1 MTILPQRRRIY
12 WRGFFLRWTIIVAL
26 LLGFIAFMVAMP
38 GKSYR
43 GPLPPLSS
51 AEAEMSGNLK
61 SHVSALAGRIG
72 PRNMIQYIALQE
84 AGHYIEG
91 SLKLLGYQVG
101 SQEYAIE
108 GRTARNLITEIRG
121 GERAGEIVVVG
132 AHYDT
137 VFDSPGADDNAS
149 GVAALLEL
157 ARILKTQH
165 PARTLRLVAFVN
177 EEPPSFQSAN
187 MGSWVYA
194 KQARKLG
201 ENIVAAVS
209 IETIGMYSDVEDSQH
224 YPAGFSYFFPSR
236 GNFIGFV
243 GNVRSQPLV
252 REMIRAFRETTAFPS
267 EGVAAP
273 EWIAG
278 IGWSDQWSFWQEGY
292 QGVMVTDTAPF
303 RNPNYHLQSD
313 TPETLDYDRMAR
325 VVQGLV
331 KVVARLGR

>member
-1 MTILPQRRRIY
+1 
-12 WRGFFLRWTIIVAL
+12 
-26 LLGFIAFMVAMP
+26 
-38 GKSYR
+38 
-43 GPLPPLSS
+43 
-51 AEAEMSGNLK
+51 MSGNLRR
-61 SHVSALAGRIG
+61 HVSALAGRIG
-72 PRNMIQYIALQE
+72 PRNMIQYKALQE
-84 AGHYIEG
+84 ASGYIED
-91 SLKLLGYQVG
+91 SLKILGYQVG
-101 SQEYAIE
+101 SQEYTVE
-108 GRTARNLITEIRG
+108 GRSARNLITEIHG
-121 GERAGEIVVVG
+121 GALAGEIVVVG

-149 GVAALLEL
+149 GVAGLLEL
-157 ARILKTQH
+157 ARMLKTQH
-165 PARTLRLVAFVN
+165 PARTVRLVAFVN
-177 EEPPSFQSAN
+177 EEPPAFQTAN

-194 KQARKLG
+194 KQAHKLG

-209 IETIGMYSDVEDSQH
+209 IETIGMYSDAEGSQH

-243 GNVRSQPLV
+243 GNVASRPLV
-252 REMIRAFRETTAFPS
+252 REMVRAFRETTSFPS

-313 TPETLDYDRMAR
+313 TPETLDYNRMAR

-331 KVVARLGR
+331 KVVGRLGR